1 MFSVIA
7 SLIEYISTTVKS
19 FLTNTLTFLKKLKA
33 KFLSFLSFLEPHV
46 TACFDNFVSCILY
59 IVQTLIV
66 FIYDVI
72 ILYFLLLPS
81 MIAMWAVVIIVQN
94 PIIILAVTAYYDVL
108 ICVHIYE
115 HTIGYLMQAANEL
128 AADNVGQFH
137 LREAGELSA
146 NELAANELAADN
158 VGQFHL
164 REAGELSA
172 NELSANELSA
182 NELSANELSANELA
196 ANELAANEL
205 AANELAANELAANEL
220 AAKELAAKSSN
231 SSSIF

>member
-128 AADNVGQFH
+128 AA
-137 LREAGELSA
+137 
-146 NELAANELAADN
+146 NELAADN

-164 REAGELSA
+164 REAGELS
-172 NELSANELSA
+172 
-182 NELSANELSANELA
+182 
-196 ANELAANEL
+196 ANEL

-220 AAKELAAKSSN
+220 AAKELAAKELAAKELAAKELAAKSSN